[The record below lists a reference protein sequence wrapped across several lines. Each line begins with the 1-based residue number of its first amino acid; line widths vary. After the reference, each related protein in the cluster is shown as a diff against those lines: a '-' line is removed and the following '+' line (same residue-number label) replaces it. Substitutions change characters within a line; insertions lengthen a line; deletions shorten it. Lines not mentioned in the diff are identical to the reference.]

1 MIVHVL
7 RFAFKDGTR
16 EEDVAAA
23 EAALK
28 RLAASEPVSFSV
40 VGQDLGGAANGYAL
54 AYCVAFEDLAA
65 LERYMLHEPSHGQ
78 ADAAILP
85 HVAKIAAT
93 DLSDDD
99 DPELGAK
106 IAALH
111 QHRLETDPE
120 FAALLGSVEGEFAVE
135 AG

>member
-7 RFAFKDGTR
+7 RFTFKDGTS

-23 EAALK
+23 VTALE
-28 RLAASEPVSFSV
+28 RLAASDPVSFSV
-40 VGQDLGGAANGYAL
+40 VGQDLGAPAQDNTV

-65 LERYMLHEPSHGQ
+65 LERYMLHEPSHPQ

-93 DLSDDD
+93 DLSDDR
-99 DPELGAK
+99 DPDLGTK

-111 QHRLETDPE
+111 QHRLATDPE
-120 FAALLGSVEGEFAVE
+120 FAALLSSVEGDFAVE

>member
-7 RFAFKDGTR
+7 RFSFKEGTSDD
-16 EEDVAAA
+16 ELAAI

-28 RLAASEPVSFSV
+28 RLASSEAASFSV
-40 VGQDLGGAANGYAL
+40 VGQDLGTPDYTL

-65 LERYMLHEPSHGQ
+65 LERYMLHEPTHIA
-78 ADAAILP
+78 ADRAILP
-85 HVAKIAAT
+85 HVANLAAV
-93 DLSDDD
+93 DLSDDR

-111 QHRLETDPE
+111 QHRLATDPE
-120 FAALLGSVEGEFAVE
+120 FAELLRSVEGEFAVD
-135 AG
+135 AQ